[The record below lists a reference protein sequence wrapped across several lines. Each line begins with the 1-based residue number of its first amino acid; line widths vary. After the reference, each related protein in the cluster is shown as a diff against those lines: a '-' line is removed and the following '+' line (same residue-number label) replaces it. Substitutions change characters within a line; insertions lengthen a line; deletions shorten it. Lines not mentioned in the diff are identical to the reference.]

1 MSMTIE
7 QMRAEVARLY
17 PWLGWKSKVAN
28 MSDKQILAIYS
39 RQVLEKGNGK
49 GGGVK

>member
-7 QMRAEVARLY
+7 QMRAEVAALY
-17 PWLGWKSKVAN
+17 PALSWKDKVAKMPN
-28 MSDKQILAIYS
+28 GQILAIYS